1 MPPMRRKGFTLLEM
15 MLVIGLIGILSA
27 GVIASLNPGE
37 MLARNRNAKRAVDL
51 NDILGAVTAYTIDQD
66 GTLPPEVN
74 LPAIAGTTTFSGAK
88 IIGSGFTGARA
99 VFVRDMDNDG
109 DPDVL
114 SARDNGAGEVSVWEQ
129 SGTAPDFVWTK
140 RTVSSSFKGVDIEAA
155 LIDGDALPDIVAVD
169 TTAGRVSWWK
179 NQGGSPLT
187 FAAPVTIGTGYWG
200 LKTLNLAD
208 MDNDGD
214 IDVVGARSSF
224 IFDAVRWWR
233 NNGSPGTPNWSYKK
247 VEDSFF
253 FYNIAE
259 VMGVDIDEDGDKDV
273 LGGGQLLRL
282 YWWDNDGNPWQDDWD
297 RYQVD
302 SASSNVRGISYGD
315 MDSDGDRDIVGI
327 STSGEVNDWKN
338 DGNPHQD
345 NWQKQTVTTNMG
357 GDSVAVADL
366 DGDGDMDIAG
376 ASSGGDK
383 LAWWENRGAVL
394 GFSGTSVIETG
405 AETNGIEE
413 IALADIDGDTDTD
426 IVAAMR
432 QANTV
437 SWWENLRISG
447 LSEEAPTAS
456 IESELKPVC
465 KEGVTAVECD
475 ANGGVSL
482 NVLVP
487 GFIAKI
493 PIDPSF
499 TADPVLTGYEIR
511 LEAGT
516 PTLHLAAPNAERGE
530 TIELRGSVGIE
541 NCLVWNV
548 LNSYRECVLFE

>member
-1 MPPMRRKGFTLLEM
+1 M
-15 MLVIGLIGILSA
+15 
-27 GVIASLNPGE
+27 
-37 MLARNRNAKRAVDL
+37 
-51 NDILGAVTAYTIDQD
+51 
-66 GTLPPEVN
+66 
-74 LPAIAGTTTFSGAK
+74 
-88 IIGSGFTGARA
+88 
-99 VFVRDMDNDG
+99 
-109 DPDVL
+109 
-114 SARDNGAGEVSVWEQ
+114 
-129 SGTAPDFVWTK
+129 
-140 RTVSSSFKGVDIEAA
+140 
-155 LIDGDALPDIVAVD
+155 
-169 TTAGRVSWWK
+169 
-179 NQGGSPLT
+179 
-187 FAAPVTIGTGYWG
+187 
-200 LKTLNLAD
+200 
-208 MDNDGD
+208 
-214 IDVVGARSSF
+214 
-224 IFDAVRWWR
+224 
-233 NNGSPGTPNWSYKK
+233 
-247 VEDSFF
+247 
-253 FYNIAE
+253 
-259 VMGVDIDEDGDKDV
+259 
-273 LGGGQLLRL
+273 
-282 YWWDNDGNPWQDDWD
+282 
-297 RYQVD
+297 D
-302 SASSNVRGISYGD
+302 SAASNVRGISYGD

-327 STSGEVNDWKN
+327 STSGEVSYWKN
-338 DGNPHQD
+338 NGNPHQD

-383 LAWWENRGAVL
+383 LAWWENRGAAL

-405 AETNGIEE
+405 SETNGIEE
-413 IALADIDGDTDTD
+413 IILADVDADTDTD
-426 IVAAMR
+426 IVAAMS

-437 SWWENLRISG
+437 AWWENLRISG